1 MTNRNYHDEYLKQKK
16 TCVSKNIKIKKDV
29 NRKLTLKLK
38 QTGKTFTS
46 LVNEKINDFLKE
58 DKQ

>member
-29 NRKLTLKLK
+29 NKKLTLKLK